1 MTSLGRRTL
10 LASSSALLTPIAPG
24 LKVAFGAD
32 GPAAQ
37 RDILIVVF
45 LRFGCDGLTLV
56 PPADD
61 ADYHAARPTLAV
73 RASGATPA
81 LPIGSLDGVQMFLHP
96 NMPELKALY
105 DERSLAVIHAAGL
118 ETESR
123 SHFLSQDKVERGI
136 ADGEA
141 QIKGGWLGRHLL
153 ARNLALP
160 GLGAITGAPEVDVSL
175 QGYAGAVAV
184 PDITRFD
191 IAGGDINLSV
201 IEAMHVGPEAAV
213 NSARATID
221 TIKTVK
227 SRLLSTPRAPRSES
241 GYSAHRY
248 STAMKSIADIIKAG
262 VGMEVATV
270 DLDGWDHHVGLLN
283 FFPGQAREVSTALSA
298 FWTDIKP
305 FRERVTLVAM
315 TEFGRRV
322 EENANGGLDHGAASA
337 MLVLGGNVNGG
348 QVYGRWPGLKP
359 ANLRSGDLAVAT
371 DYRLVLSEILA
382 KRRGETTLGAVFPTV
397 DYRPLGLIRSDLRG

>member
-1 MTSLGRRTL
+1 MTTFSRRTL

-24 LKVAFGAD
+24 LKAAFAAD
-32 GPAAQ
+32 GPAAK
-37 RDILIVVF
+37 RDILVVAF

-56 PPADD
+56 PPSDD
-61 ADYHAARPTLAV
+61 ADYIAARPTLSV
-73 RASGATPA
+73 RATGAQPA
-81 LPIGSLDGVQMFLHP
+81 LPIGRLDGVQLFLHP
-96 NMPELKALY
+96 NMPEMKALY
-105 DERSLAVIHAAGL
+105 DDKALAVVHAAGI

-123 SHFLSQDKVERGI
+123 SHFLSQDKVERGV
-136 ADGEA
+136 ADGEP
-141 QIKGGWLGRHLL
+141 QIKGGWLGRHLI
-153 ARNLALP
+153 ARNLVLP

-191 IAGGDINLSV
+191 IAGGDINLNV
-201 IEAMHVGPEAAV
+201 IEAMHVGPEAAIA
-213 NSARATID
+213 SARAAID

-227 SRLLSTPRAPRSES
+227 SRLLSTPRVPRSES

-248 STAMKSIADIIKAG
+248 STAMKSIADIIKAD

-298 FWTDIKP
+298 FWTDIRA
-305 FRERVTLVAM
+305 FRNRITVVAM

-348 QVYGRWPGLKP
+348 QVYGRWPGLQPKD
-359 ANLRSGDLAVAT
+359 LRSGDLAVST
-371 DYRLVLSEILA
+371 DYRQVLSEILA

-397 DYRPLGLIRSDLRG
+397 NYQPLGLIRA